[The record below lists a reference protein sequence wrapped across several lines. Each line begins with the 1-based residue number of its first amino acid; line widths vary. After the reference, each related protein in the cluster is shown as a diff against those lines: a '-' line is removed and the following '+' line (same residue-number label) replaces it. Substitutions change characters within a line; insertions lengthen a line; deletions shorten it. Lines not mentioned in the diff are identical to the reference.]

1 MKALRC
7 LFALVVAFTFT
18 SLASADPV
26 DFHMH
31 VLDPPP
37 PSFPVQPIFSTP
49 FTFTFT
55 TCSTGELPG
64 GGTADGC
71 FAGVN
76 RSGEDWTNLQIT
88 FDDNSVLAGQAPN
101 CALTGTNN
109 IFSDTDCSLDG
120 STYVLRFTD
129 GVLANNDFF
138 FITEDGVIPPEGF
151 GVGTGSVDL
160 ATPEPAPLLL
170 FATGVILLGGTLKM
184 GRRRSPGSL
193 LS

>member
-1 MKALRC
+1 MKAFRC
-7 LFALVVAFTFT
+7 LFALVVTFTLT

-37 PSFPVQPIFSTP
+37 PSFTVQPIFSTP

-55 TCSTGELPG
+55 TCSLGELPG

-88 FDDNSVLAGQAPN
+88 FEDNSVLAGQAPN

-160 ATPEPAPLLL
+160 VSSPEPEPLVLL
-170 FATGVILLGGTLKM
+170 ASGLVLFGVALGEKEKYLRG
-184 GRRRSPGSL
+184 
-193 LS
+193 